1 MTFSK
6 VDKNQAEI
14 VTALRNHGI
23 SVVSLAG
30 ARNGIPD
37 LVCTTAALTG
47 TCLLEV
53 KGPSGKLTPAQVKWH
68 SEWRGPLA
76 VVHSPVEAFAA
87 VGLYTCASRGDCQYH
102 P

>member
-1 MTFSK
+1 MKFNK
-6 VDKNQAEI
+6 IDLNQREI
-14 VTALRNHGI
+14 VEALRSHGV
-23 SVVSLAG
+23 SVFSLAG
-30 ARNGIPD
+30 AKQGCPD
-37 LVCTTAALTG
+37 LVVGISTAV
-47 TCLLEV
+47 CLLEV

-87 VGLYTCASRGDCQYH
+87 VGLFTCASRGDCQYH